1 MGLIKYLVFDVDN
14 TLLDFDLSLMTTQK
28 AVADRIGYDFS
39 EEYYLTDRELMYE
52 AWNDY
57 RMTETNDLE
66 IQEHWHRHYRLQIVR
81 HYELLMERLGMNV
94 DPYELL
100 KLNFRTISGMHHTME
115 PETVDVVREL
125 SAAYKI
131 VIATN
136 CVTEIKGRL
145 SVFEPYCYRI
155 FLSDEIHAIKPTA
168 TFFNT
173 VLGSLGCRP
182 EECMM
187 IGDSATDDM
196 AGGKRADLHTCWYKP
211 KNDLKTCPDADYRI
225 RSITELPA
233 LLQRISSP

>member
-100 KLNFRTISGMHHTME
+100 RLNFRTISGMHHTME

-125 SAAYKI
+125 LLLFAKLQYFGVFKSTCDSANDEGASAAG
-131 VIATN
+131 ARRGTW
-136 CVTEIKGRL
+136 G
-145 SVFEPYCYRI
+145 
-155 FLSDEIHAIKPTA
+155 
-168 TFFNT
+168 
-173 VLGSLGCRP
+173 
-182 EECMM
+182 
-187 IGDSATDDM
+187 
-196 AGGKRADLHTCWYKP
+196 
-211 KNDLKTCPDADYRI
+211 
-225 RSITELPA
+225 
-233 LLQRISSP
+233 